1 MFNIG
6 LFLGDSPLL
15 TDAVTLRSLEEL
27 SGLCETCSKMKSI
40 INKFSIIGFLPN
52 VSILNYVN
60 IVSIQKNGKP
70 IRKFLMQNSKLK
82 FM

>member
-27 SGLCETCSKMKSI
+27 SRLCETCSKMKLI
-40 INKFSIIGFLPN
+40 INKFSIIDFLPYA
-52 VSILNYVN
+52 SILNYVN